1 MPPDEVARIV
11 SAVASALDYAHKQGL
26 LHRDV
31 KPANIMITDPDDG
44 VRRVMLAD
52 FGIARNVGE
61 ISGLTATNLAV
72 RTVANAAPKQL
83 MGLDIDGRADQY
95 ALAATAYHLLTGSQ
109 LYPYSNPAVVISRH
123 LNVAVETTGSEADYR
138 DTAPRRSPAPALGC
152 AGVAYVVCFGTPG

>member
-61 ISGLTATNLAV
+61 ISGLTSTNF
-72 RTVANAAPKQL
+72 
-83 MGLDIDGRADQY
+83 
-95 ALAATAYHLLTGSQ
+95 S
-109 LYPYSNPAVVISRH
+109 
-123 LNVAVETTGSEADYR
+123 VETVKKGCLWAGLH
-138 DTAPRRSPAPALGC
+138 RRL
-152 AGVAYVVCFGTPG
+152 